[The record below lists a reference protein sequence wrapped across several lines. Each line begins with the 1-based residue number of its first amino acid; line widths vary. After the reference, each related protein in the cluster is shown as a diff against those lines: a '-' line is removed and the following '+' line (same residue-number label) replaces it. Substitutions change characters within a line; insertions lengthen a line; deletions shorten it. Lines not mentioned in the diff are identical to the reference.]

1 MTEQLILRELLTLPE
16 AQQNEVLQ
24 FIQFLKWKQRLQ
36 EGDVIDGEISV
47 ETDPFA
53 SMDLIYEKDIQA
65 LENIAG
71 VKIKR

>member
-1 MTEQLILRELLTLPE
+1 MTEQLILRELHNLPE

-24 FIQFLKWKQRLQ
+24 FIQFLQWRQRLQ
-36 EGDVIDGEISV
+36 EVGLIDGELSV

-53 SMDLIYEKDIQA
+53 AMDLIYEKDIEA
-65 LENIAG
+65 LETIAG